1 MKKDYKTKDIKAT
14 TNKKVEIVE
23 EDDGLFYFVWEGDK
37 QGFTK
42 LENAKIALDRIQKGE

>member
-1 MKKDYKTKDIKAT
+1 MKKDYQTKDIKAT

-23 EDDGLFYFVWEGDK
+23 EDGIFYFTVDGNK